1 MTNRFDV
8 HYQSG
13 ATNRDSGERGTFP
26 KSGGSLPFA
35 PPPSLSEKS
44 NTTSVQHIYQ
54 TAVTKVAGDRVV
66 LNNLRS
72 ERIRCVNNSFVL
84 VDFPSPST
92 SVPLCYSFIHSS
104 RSFFSSFSS
113 HSLLIILLCF
123 LAYRAVLFSFFPPL
137 FRVPRILFL
146 LLLLLFLLLLLL
158 LHVDGGNSVS
168 YARRLVETVSLACRY
183 CYGSARASSGVRSL
197 YFSRVVGWLDV
208 SRSVVVFVPA
218 VVRWRWDTRSVW
230 NDGAC
235 LRAWCCLIHE
245 LGMSKI

>member
-137 FRVPRILFL
+137 FRVLRILFL
-146 LLLLLFLLLLLL
+146 LLLLLFFLLLLLL
-158 LHVDGGNSVS
+158 LLLFIITPFFSPPSTTTKTQPQQYSSSQQMSSIKSSRHTCWHR
-168 YARRLVETVSLACRY
+168 YRRFTP
-183 CYGSARASSGVRSL
+183 
-197 YFSRVVGWLDV
+197 RV
-208 SRSVVVFVPA
+208 
-218 VVRWRWDTRSVW
+218 
-230 NDGAC
+230 
-235 LRAWCCLIHE
+235 
-245 LGMSKI
+245 